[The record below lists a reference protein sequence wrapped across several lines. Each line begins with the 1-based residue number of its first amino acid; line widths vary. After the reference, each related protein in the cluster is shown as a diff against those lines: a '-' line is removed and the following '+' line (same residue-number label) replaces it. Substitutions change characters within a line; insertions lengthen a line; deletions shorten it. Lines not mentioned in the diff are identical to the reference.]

1 VKDWFYGQNVRE
13 SLMPPPVTTDAS
25 VPVESP
31 HESVGPDTGSMMQ
44 TATFRRA
51 AARVR
56 RKQALD
62 DQKRSFL
69 RMVSHELRTPL
80 NAVIGFSEI
89 LSCELYGPLGAPQYK
104 EYATLV
110 HESGLKLL
118 KLVNQIVEIARL
130 EGHVTDLDL
139 GSEDLDEA
147 VEDVVLQLRAEAAAR
162 GVSVVPPEIGTLPAL
177 RADGRGLRTI
187 LTNLLH
193 NAIIHSPQDGLV
205 LIEARPVGEAMVE
218 IEIRDHG
225 EGVDPAD
232 LVRLIR
238 PFEQGGAS
246 TLTRASEG
254 AGLGLPIVD
263 LLTRAMGGSLRLRSA
278 PGRGFTAIVTL
289 PEAQARASLAQVR
302 R

>member
-1 VKDWFYGQNVRE
+1 
-13 SLMPPPVTTDAS
+13 MPPPATTEAS
-25 VPVESP
+25 DPVEAP
-31 HESVGPDTGSMMQ
+31 RESGGADMGSMSQ

-51 AARVR
+51 AARAR

-104 EYATLV
+104 EYASLV

-118 KLVNQIVEIARL
+118 RLVNQIVEIARL

-139 GSEDLDEA
+139 GEESLDDA
-147 VEDVVLQLRAEAAAR
+147 VEDVILQLRGEASAR
-162 GVSVVPPEIGTLPAL
+162 GITIVAPEVGIVPCL

-187 LTNLLH
+187 LTNLLQ
-193 NAIIHSPQDGLV
+193 NALTHSPQGGLV
-205 LIEARPVGEAMVE
+205 VIEARQVADMIE

-225 EGVDPAD
+225 EGADPAD
-232 LVRLIR
+232 LNRLVR
-238 PFEQGGAS
+238 PFEQGGA
-246 TLTRASEG
+246 TLTRVSGG

-263 LLTRAMGGSLRLRSA
+263 LLTRAMDGGLRLKSV
-278 PGRGFTAIVTL
+278 PGEGFTAIVTL
-289 PEAQARASLAQVR
+289 PEATARPSMTRAR
-302 R
+302 P

>member
-1 VKDWFYGQNVRE
+1 
-13 SLMPPPVTTDAS
+13 MPPPATTDA
-25 VPVESP
+25 PPHVESP
-31 HESVGPDTGSMMQ
+31 RESVGADTGSMSQ

-51 AARVR
+51 AARAR

-104 EYATLV
+104 EYAALV

-139 GSEDLDEA
+139 GVQDLDEA
-147 VEDVVLQLRAEAAAR
+147 VEDVMLQLRAEAGAR
-162 GVSVVPPEIGTLPAL
+162 GVSIVAPEVGTLPSL
-177 RADGRGLRTI
+177 KADGRGLRTI
-187 LTNLLH
+187 LTNLLQ
-193 NAIIHSPQDGLV
+193 NAIAHSPQGGLIV
-205 LIEARPVGEAMVE
+205 VEGRRTGDAMIE
-218 IEIRDHG
+218 IEVRDHG
-225 EGVDPAD
+225 DGVDPAD
-232 LVRLIR
+232 LSRLIR
-238 PFEQGGAS
+238 PFEQGGS
-246 TLTRASEG
+246 TLTRSTEG

-263 LLTRAMGGSLRLRSA
+263 LLTRAMGGAFRLKST
-278 PGRGFTAIVTL
+278 PGQGFTAVVTL
-289 PEAQARASLAQVR
+289 PEAQARHTLPR
-302 R
+302 GRP

>member
-1 VKDWFYGQNVRE
+1 M
-13 SLMPPPVTTDAS
+13 SPPAITDAS
-25 VPVESP
+25 AHAETPRESTSVEAGLMS
-31 HESVGPDTGSMMQ
+31 Q
-44 TATFRRA
+44 TAAFRRA

-118 KLVNQIVEIARL
+118 RLVNQIVEIARL

-139 GSEDLDEA
+139 GAEDLDDA
-147 VEDVVLQLRAEAAAR
+147 VEDVILQLRAETAAR
-162 GVSVVPPEIGTLPAL
+162 GVSIVAPEVGAVPCL

-187 LTNLLH
+187 LTNLLQ
-193 NAIIHSPQDGLV
+193 NAVTHSPQGGLIV
-205 LIEARPVGEAMVE
+205 IEARQIGGGMVE
-218 IEIRDHG
+218 IEVRDHG

-232 LVRLIR
+232 LARLVR
-238 PFEQGGAS
+238 PFEQGGS
-246 TLTRASEG
+246 TLTRSTEG

-263 LLTRAMGGSLRLRSA
+263 LLTRAMDGSLRLKSTQ
-278 PGRGFTAIVTL
+278 GHGFTATVTL
-289 PEAQARASLAQVR
+289 PEAQARGGLSRAGP
-302 R
+302 

>member
-1 VKDWFYGQNVRE
+1 M
-13 SLMPPPVTTDAS
+13 SPPAITDALGH
-25 VPVESP
+25 VETPRETAGADAGLMS
-31 HESVGPDTGSMMQ
+31 Q

-51 AARVR
+51 AARAR

-104 EYATLV
+104 EYAGLV

-118 KLVNQIVEIARL
+118 RLVNQIVEIARL

-139 GSEDLDEA
+139 GVEDLDDA
-147 VEDVVLQLRAEAAAR
+147 IEDVVLQLRSETAAR
-162 GVSVVPPEIGTLPAL
+162 GVEIVAPPIGSVPCL
-177 RADGRGLRTI
+177 RADSRGLRTI
-187 LTNLLH
+187 LTNLLQ
-193 NAIIHSPQDGLV
+193 NAVSHSPQDGRII
-205 LIEARPVGEAMVE
+205 IEARRIDDGLVE
-218 IEIRDHG
+218 VEIRDQG
-225 EGVDPAD
+225 DGVDPAD
-232 LVRLIR
+232 LPRLIR
-238 PFEQGGAS
+238 PFEQGGA
-246 TLTRASEG
+246 TLTRSSEG

-278 PGRGFTAIVTL
+278 PGQGLSAVFTL
-289 PEAQARASLAQVR
+289 PEAQSGVAVGR
-302 R
+302 RRV

>member
-1 VKDWFYGQNVRE
+1 
-13 SLMPPPVTTDAS
+13 MPPSVTTDAPS
-25 VPVESP
+25 PVESP
-31 HESVGPDTGSMMQ
+31 RESVGAETGSMSQ

-89 LSCELYGPLGAPQYK
+89 LACELYGPMGAPQYK

-139 GSEDLDEA
+139 GVQDLDEA
-147 VEDVVLQLRAEAAAR
+147 VEDVILQLRAEAGAR
-162 GVSVVPPEIGTLPAL
+162 GVSIVAPEVGTLPSL

-187 LTNLLH
+187 LTNLLQ
-193 NAIIHSPQDGLV
+193 NAVTHSPQGGLIV
-205 LIEARPVGEAMVE
+205 IEGRRTDEAMIE
-218 IEIRDHG
+218 IEVRDHG

-232 LVRLIR
+232 LIRLIR
-238 PFEQGGAS
+238 PFEQGGA
-246 TLTRASEG
+246 TLTRCSEG

-263 LLTRAMGGSLRLRSA
+263 LLARAMGGGLRLKST
-278 PGRGFTAIVTL
+278 PGRGFTAVVTL
-289 PEAQARASLAQVR
+289 PEAQARQTFSR
-302 R
+302 GRP

>member
-1 VKDWFYGQNVRE
+1 M
-13 SLMPPPVTTDAS
+13 SPPAITDALD
-25 VPVESP
+25 PVETP
-31 HESVGPDTGSMMQ
+31 RETAGADTGLMSQ

-51 AARVR
+51 AARAR

-104 EYATLV
+104 EYAGLV

-118 KLVNQIVEIARL
+118 RLVNQIVEIARL

-139 GSEDLDEA
+139 GAEDLDEA
-147 VEDVVLQLRAEAAAR
+147 VEDVVVQLRAEAAAR
-162 GVSVVPPEIGTLPAL
+162 GVTIVAPEIEALPSL
-177 RADGRGLRTI
+177 KADGRGLRTI
-187 LTNLLH
+187 LTNLLQ
-193 NAIIHSPQDGLV
+193 NAIGHSPQDGLIV
-205 LIEARPVGEAMVE
+205 VEGRRIDDGMVE

-225 EGVDPAD
+225 AGVDPAD
-232 LVRLIR
+232 LTRLVR
-238 PFEQGGAS
+238 PFEQGGN
-246 TLTRASEG
+246 TLTRSSEG

-263 LLTRAMGGSLRLRSA
+263 LLTRAMGGSLRLKSA
-278 PGRGFTAIVTL
+278 PGQGFTAVITL
-289 PEAQARASLAQVR
+289 PEAQAGTAVGR
-302 R
+302 RRL

>member
-1 VKDWFYGQNVRE
+1 
-13 SLMPPPVTTDAS
+13 MPPPATTDAS
-25 VPVESP
+25 SYVESP
-31 HESVGPDTGSMMQ
+31 RESAGADTGSMSQ

-51 AARVR
+51 AARAR
-56 RKQALD
+56 RKQTLD

-139 GSEDLDEA
+139 GVQDLDEA
-147 VEDVVLQLRAEAAAR
+147 VEDVMLQLRAEAAAR
-162 GVSVVPPEIGTLPAL
+162 GVSIVAPEVGTLPSL
-177 RADGRGLRTI
+177 KADGRGLRTI
-187 LTNLLH
+187 LTNLLQ
-193 NAIIHSPQDGLV
+193 NAIAHSPRGGLV
-205 LIEARPVGEAMVE
+205 VVEARQIGGAMVE
-218 IEIRDHG
+218 IEVRDHG
-225 EGVDPAD
+225 EGADPAD
-232 LVRLIR
+232 LARLIR
-238 PFEQGGAS
+238 PFEQGGD
-246 TLTRASEG
+246 TLTRSTEG

-263 LLTRAMGGSLRLRSA
+263 LLTRAMGGAFRLRST
-278 PGRGFTAIVTL
+278 PGHGFTAVVIL
-289 PEAQARASLAQVR
+289 PEAQGRSGPSR
-302 R
+302 SRP

>member
-1 VKDWFYGQNVRE
+1 MPPLATTDVSAQAESPRE
-13 SLMPPPVTTDAS
+13 SAGADL
-25 VPVESP
+25 
-31 HESVGPDTGSMMQ
+31 GSMSQ

-51 AARVR
+51 AARAR

-104 EYATLV
+104 EYAALV

-118 KLVNQIVEIARL
+118 RLVNQIVEIARL

-139 GSEDLDEA
+139 GVEDLDEA
-147 VEDVVLQLRAEAAAR
+147 VENVVLQLRAEAAAR
-162 GVSVVPPEIGTLPAL
+162 GVSIVAPEVGTLPSL

-187 LTNLLH
+187 LTNLLQ
-193 NAIIHSPQDGLV
+193 NAVTHSPQGGLIV
-205 LIEARPVGEAMVE
+205 IEARQIGGAMIE
-218 IEIRDHG
+218 IEVRDHG
-225 EGVDPAD
+225 DGVDPAD
-232 LVRLIR
+232 LGRLIR
-238 PFEQGGAS
+238 PFEQGGS
-246 TLTRASEG
+246 TLTRSTEG

-263 LLTRAMGGSLRLRSA
+263 LLTRAMGGTLRLKSI
-278 PGRGFTAIVTL
+278 PGHGFTAIVTL
-289 PEAQARASLAQVR
+289 PEAQARQTLSR
-302 R
+302 GRP

>member
-1 VKDWFYGQNVRE
+1 
-13 SLMPPPVTTDAS
+13 MPPSATTDAS
-25 VPVESP
+25 PHVEPSR
-31 HESVGPDTGSMMQ
+31 ESSGPDLGSMAQ

-104 EYATLV
+104 EYAALV

-118 KLVNQIVEIARL
+118 RLVNQIVEIARL

-139 GSEDLDEA
+139 GDEDLDDA
-147 VEDVVLQLRAEAAAR
+147 VEDVIAQLRGEAKAR
-162 GVSVVPPEIGTLPAL
+162 GVSVVAPEVGTLPTL
-177 RADGRGLRTI
+177 RADGRGLRTV
-187 LTNLLH
+187 LTNLLQ
-193 NAIIHSPQDGLV
+193 NAINHSPQGGLIV
-205 LIEARPVGEAMVE
+205 IEARQIGGGMVE
-218 IEIRDHG
+218 IAVRDHG
-225 EGVDPAD
+225 EGVDPTD
-232 LVRLIR
+232 LGRLVR
-238 PFEQGGAS
+238 PFEQGGN
-246 TLTRASEG
+246 TLTRSSEG

-263 LLTRAMGGSLRLRSA
+263 LLTRAMGGGLRLKSTL
-278 PGRGFTAIVTL
+278 GHGFTAIITL
-289 PEAQARASLAQVR
+289 PEAQARTTLAR
-302 R
+302 GRP

>member
-1 VKDWFYGQNVRE
+1 VGAE
-13 SLMPPPVTTDAS
+13 TGLMSQTTA
-25 VPVESP
+25 
-31 HESVGPDTGSMMQ
+31 
-44 TATFRRA
+44 FRRA
-51 AARVR
+51 AARAR

-118 KLVNQIVEIARL
+118 RLVNQIVEIARL

-139 GSEDLDEA
+139 GEESLDDA
-147 VEDVVLQLRAEAAAR
+147 IEDVILQLRAEASSR
-162 GVSVVPPEIGTLPAL
+162 GVSIVAPEAGSLPCL

-187 LTNLLH
+187 LTNLLQ
-193 NAIIHSPQDGLV
+193 NALTHSPQGGLV
-205 LIEARPVGEAMVE
+205 TIEAQQVGGVVE
-218 IEIRDHG
+218 IQIRDNG
-225 EGVDPAD
+225 EGADPAD
-232 LVRLIR
+232 LHRLIR
-238 PFEQGGAS
+238 PFEQGGP

-263 LLTRAMGGSLRLRSA
+263 LLTRAMDGSLRLKSQL
-278 PGRGFTAIVTL
+278 GQGFTAIVTL
-289 PEAQARASLAQVR
+289 PDASTRVSMARAR
-302 R
+302 P

>member
-1 VKDWFYGQNVRE
+1 
-13 SLMPPPVTTDAS
+13 MPPPAITDAS
-25 VPVESP
+25 PHVEP
-31 HESVGPDTGSMMQ
+31 PREGVNVDMGPMSQ

-51 AARVR
+51 AARAR
-56 RKQALD
+56 RKQAMD

-104 EYATLV
+104 EYAVLV

-147 VEDVVLQLRAEAAAR
+147 VEDVVLQLRAEAAAK
-162 GVSVVPPEIGTLPAL
+162 GVSIVAPEIGIAPML

-187 LTNLLH
+187 LCNLLH
-193 NAIIHSPQDGLV
+193 NAILHSPQGGLV
-205 LIEARPVGEAMVE
+205 VIEARRTDEAMVE
-218 IEIRDHG
+218 IAIRDHG
-225 EGVDPAD
+225 EGVDSAD
-232 LVRLIR
+232 LSRLVR
-238 PFEQGGAS
+238 PFEQGGS
-246 TLTRASEG
+246 TLTRSSEG

-263 LLTRAMGGSLRLRSA
+263 LLTRAMGGALRLKST
-278 PGRGFTAIVTL
+278 PGQGFTAFVTL
-289 PEAQARASLAQVR
+289 PEVQARTGMAR
-302 R
+302 GRP